1 VMGKNKRSSKG
12 NQSGHDGLVFSTDTA
27 WKQEVSSDHEQE
39 AVDLTKQTLYVSLN
53 RKQRAGKPVTFIEGF
68 QGPAMDLLLLGKQLK
83 KECGVGGAVKEGCVL
98 IQGDH
103 RDRVVLSLEKQGF
116 RVKRKGG

>member
-1 VMGKNKRSSKG
+1 MGKNKRSSKVG
-12 NQSGHDGLVFSTDTA
+12 QSSLDGLVFSTDAT
-27 WKQEVSSDHEQE
+27 WKQAVSSDLEQD
-39 AVDLTKQTLYVSLN
+39 AVDATKQTLYVSLN

-68 QGPAMDLLLLGKQLK
+68 QGSAMDLLLLGKQLK